1 MFLKTIKFILLYCVF
16 HAALVVLTMPQVLI
30 DLKQASSSEE
40 VRRLVLN
47 REFAT
52 RSRFIFRDTRISR
65 SANLD
70 YHGSRSTVLTETCV
84 LGTFIF
90 VHQHNSKTGEFDRH
104 EIKYTPAPK
113 RIFASII
120 IFALIYWLGFPIL
133 DRRLQ
138 SNSKSN

>member
-30 DLKQASSSEE
+30 DLKQASSRQE
-40 VRRLVLN
+40 VLRLVQDRKL
-47 REFAT
+47 AT
-52 RSRFIFRDTRISR
+52 RGRYIFRGPRVAHG
-65 SANLD
+65 ANLD

-84 LGTFIF
+84 LGTFVF

-113 RIFASII
+113 RIFASVI
-120 IFALIYWLGFPIL
+120 IFALFYWLGFPIL

>member
-16 HAALVVLTMPQVLI
+16 HVCLVVLTMPQVLI
-30 DLKQASSSEE
+30 DLKQASSSEQ
-40 VRRLVLN
+40 VLRLVRD
-47 REFAT
+47 RELAT
-52 RSRFIFRDTRISR
+52 QSQLIFRDTNFSHA
-65 SANLD
+65 ANLD

-84 LGTFIF
+84 LGTFVF
-90 VHQHNSKTGEFDRH
+90 VHVHNSKTGEFDRH

-120 IFALIYWLGFPIL
+120 IFALFYWLGLPIL